1 MSPTPASE
9 SSARPSPDQI
19 GCTDEEGRQY
29 REGVYRPLDEAALA
43 AAPDGPPFP
52 ERGHGPA
59 FRLHDEVPR
68 VPRLRHLI
76 GPSVIALGMG
86 LGAGEFLLW
95 PNLITVNG
103 YSIWWLFWVGVLT
116 QYVVIS
122 EIERWTIATGESVFA
137 GMARLDRWA
146 IWPWFFLVATLAG
159 FFWPGWASQSA
170 EFTAWIIEEATGVRL
185 AWQPL
190 AILMILVCYIGLA
203 VSKIVYNA
211 LERFQ
216 IGLVLGFFPL
226 LAVSL
231 LAVGI
236 LPADVLAL
244 FKGAV
249 SIGSAPPA
257 LISGAQFPTL
267 LIAVAY
273 AGTGGT
279 LLLAQ
284 SLWLRDK
291 GFGMAAYQGRIAG
304 IRGKNETVSD
314 SGFVFDPHRSPTMLQ
329 RFRQWIRVSEH
340 ELLVTFVLLIILSV
354 VITTMLVTA
363 TLGRGNAEL
372 AGNLTGM
379 VQLQAQALE
388 EAVGLWLKIAFLLGG
403 AFVLFSTQLGIVDS
417 VTRIAGTV
425 FHERYGRRTT
435 FWTIK
440 RTFLFFLTLMV
451 GASIAI
457 VLVSWLGG
465 TAVERLQPN
474 FLVLIAGPFTIASM
488 YAFALVV
495 GYINVRRL
503 PAELSTP
510 MWKRIGMI
518 WAAVLWGWFTA
529 EQLSR
534 VVLGVMGAPA
544 ELIGSIAM
552 HPVRFFMYGGWM
564 LSLVWFSWVMLRPS
578 PRAALTTTVKAAAAL
593 LALVAAPVL
602 SANAQGPAALAGIG
616 TPPARTPV
624 VAFVNVNVVPMDRE
638 RVLERQTVLVRD
650 GRIAQVGPASS
661 VQVPQGALRVE
672 AQGKYLIPGLAE
684 MHGHLPGQMGPA
696 AEATLFLYLS
706 NGLTFVRGMQGAP
719 GQLEMKRA
727 IERGELLGPTLWLA
741 GPQLSGNSVPTAAD
755 AERVVAQQKQAGF
768 DLLKIQEGLAPD
780 AYQAVA
786 AAARRHGMT
795 FGGHVPND
803 VGVRTA
809 MAAGQSTIDHLDNLV
824 EDLVLPASGEIP
836 ADAELARRIAAAASE
851 VKRAGVA
858 VVPTMPLWEMI
869 LVGGDSAEL
878 SRRAELQYVAPQ
890 VRANWFQ
897 QTRTRSQAP
906 GVERNRRIIDIR
918 NRLLDALSDSGVP
931 ILLGTDAPQI
941 MSVPGFSIQREM
953 RTMAAAGMS
962 PYAILVSGTR
972 AIAEHL
978 GTPNEF
984 GTIQAG
990 RRADLVLLDANPLE
1004 DIGNVARRSGVMA
1017 RGLWIPESEIQARLA
1032 RVAAAYRAQ

>member
-1 MSPTPASE
+1 MPSHIPRDPARAVADE
-9 SSARPSPDQI
+9 I
-19 GCTDEEGRQY
+19 GCSDEEGRQY
-29 REGVYRPLDEAALA
+29 REGVYRPLDATSLA
-43 AAPDGPPFP
+43 PAPDGPPFP
-52 ERGHGPA
+52 ARGHGPP
-59 FRLHDEVPR
+59 FQLHDDVPR

-116 QYVVIS
+116 QFVVIS
-122 EIERWTIATGESVFA
+122 EIERWTIATGESIFA

-146 IWPWFFLVATLAG
+146 IWPWIFLAATLAG

-226 LAVSL
+226 LAISL
-231 LAVGI
+231 LAVGV
-236 LPADVLAL
+236 LPADAL
-244 FKGAV
+244 ELLKGAA
-249 SIGSAPPA
+249 SIGNAPPA

-304 IRGKNETVSD
+304 IRGRNEQISD

-340 ELLVTFVLLIILSV
+340 ELLITFVLLILLSV

-379 VQLQAQALE
+379 VRLQADRLE

-403 AFVLFSTQLGIVDS
+403 AFVLFSTQLGIVDT
-417 VTRIAGTV
+417 VTRISGTV
-425 FHERYGRRTT
+425 FYERYGRKTT
-435 FWTIK
+435 YWNIK
-440 RTFLFFLTLMV
+440 RTFLLFLTLMV

-457 VLVSWLGG
+457 VIVSWVGG

-474 FLVLIAGPFTIASM
+474 FLVLIAGPFTISSM
-488 YAFALVV
+488 YAFAIVV

-503 PAELSTP
+503 PAELAPP

-534 VVLGVMGAPA
+534 VVLGIMGAPP
-544 ELIGSIAM
+544 ELIGSITM
-552 HPVRFFMYGGWM
+552 HPVRLFMYGGWM
-564 LSLVWFSWVMLRPS
+564 LSLLWFSWAMLRPS
-578 PRAALTTTVKAAAAL
+578 PRGVNAGAIRKAAVIAAL
-593 LALVAAPVL
+593 LVTPVAAGH
-602 SANAQGPAALAGIG
+602 AQGPAALAGIG

-624 VAFVNVNVVPMDRE
+624 VAFVNVNVIPMDRE
-638 RVLERQTVLVRD
+638 RVLERQTVVVRD
-650 GRIAQVGPASS
+650 GRIAQVGPAAS
-661 VQVPQGALRVE
+661 VQVPSGAVRVDGQG
-672 AQGKYLIPGLAE
+672 QFLIPGLAE

-741 GPQLSGNSVPTAAD
+741 GPQLSGSSVPTVAD
-755 AERVVAQQKQAGF
+755 AERVVAQQKSAGF

-780 AYQAVA
+780 VYQAVVE
-786 AAARRHGMT
+786 AARRHGMT
-795 FGGHVPND
+795 FGGHVPNG
-803 VGVRTA
+803 VGARGA
-809 MAAGQSTIDHLDNLV
+809 MAARQTTIDHLDNLV
-824 EDLVLPASGEIP
+824 EDLVLTESGEIP
-836 ADAELARRIAAAASE
+836 PGPELARRIGAAAGE
-851 VKRAGVA
+851 VRRSGVA

-878 SRRAELQYVAPQ
+878 ARRPELQYVSPQ
-890 VRANWFQ
+890 VRANWFG
-897 QTRTRSQAP
+897 QTRARSQAP
-906 GVERNRRIIDIR
+906 GVERNRQIIDIR
-918 NRLLDALSDSGVP
+918 NRLLDALGDSGAT

-953 RTMAAAGMS
+953 QAMARAGMS

-984 GTIQAG
+984 GTIQPG
-990 RRADLVLLDANPLE
+990 RRADLILLHANPLE
-1004 DIGNVARRSGVMA
+1004 DIGNAARRAGVMA
-1017 RGLWIPESEIQARLA
+1017 RGLWIPEAEIQSRLA
-1032 RVAAAYRAQ
+1032 RIAAAYRAQ

>member
-1 MSPTPASE
+1 MPPTLPTASQH
-9 SSARPSPDQI
+9 AGADQI
-19 GCTDEEGRQY
+19 GCSDEEGRQY
-29 REGVYRPLDEAALA
+29 REGVYRPLDSATLA
-43 AAPDGPPFP
+43 DAPDGPPFP
-52 ERGHGPA
+52 ERGHGPP
-59 FRLHDEVPR
+59 FHLHNEIPR

-103 YSIWWLFWVGVLT
+103 YSIWWLFWVGVIT
-116 QYVVIS
+116 QFVVIS

-137 GMARLDRWA
+137 GMGRLDRWG

-170 EFTAWIIEEATGVRL
+170 EFTAWILEEATGVRL

-190 AILMILVCYIGLA
+190 AIFMILICYVGLA

-216 IGLVLGFFPL
+216 IGLVLAFFPL

-231 LAVGI
+231 LAIGI
-236 LPADVLAL
+236 LPADMLDL
-244 FKGAV
+244 LKGAA

-273 AGTGGT
+273 AGSGGT

-304 IRGKNETVSD
+304 IRGENEEISEA
-314 SGFVFDPHRSPTMLQ
+314 GYVFDPHRAPTMLA
-329 RFRQWIRVSEH
+329 RFRHWIRVSEH
-340 ELLVTFVLLIILSV
+340 ELLITFVALIILSV

-379 VQLQAQALE
+379 VRMQADRLE

-403 AFVLFSTQLGIVDS
+403 AFVLFSTQLGIVDT

-425 FHERYGRRTT
+425 FYERYGRRTA
-435 FWTIK
+435 FWNIK
-440 RTFLFFLTLMV
+440 RTFLLFLTIMV

-457 VLVSWLGG
+457 VVASWVGG

-474 FLVLIAGPFTIASM
+474 FLVLIAGPFTISSM
-488 YAFALVV
+488 YAFAIVV

-503 PAELSTP
+503 PAELAMP

-534 VVLGVMGAPA
+534 VMLGLMGAPA
-544 ELIGSIAM
+544 ELIGSITM
-552 HPVRFFMYGGWM
+552 HPVRIVMYGGWII
-564 LSLVWFSWVMLRPS
+564 SLLWFSWVMLRPS
-578 PRAALTTTVKAAAAL
+578 PRAVASHAAKVAAVI
-593 LALVAAPVL
+593 LALVVAPIA
-602 SANAQGPAALAGIG
+602 SAGAQGPAALVGIG

-624 VAFVNVNVVPMDRE
+624 VAFVNVNVIPMDRE
-638 RVLERQTVLVRD
+638 RVLEGQTVLVRD
-650 GRIAQVGPASS
+650 GRIAQVGPSAS
-661 VQVPQGALRVE
+661 VQVPQGAVRVE
-672 AQGKYLIPGLAE
+672 GRGKYLIPGLAE

-706 NGLTFVRGMQGAP
+706 NGITFVRGMQGAP
-719 GQLEMKRA
+719 GQLEMKRG
-727 IERGELLGPTLWLA
+727 IERGELLGPTLYLA
-741 GPQLSGNSVPTAAD
+741 GPQLSGQSVPSVAD
-755 AERVVAQQKQAGF
+755 AERVVSQQKQAGF

-780 AYQAVA
+780 VYEAVA
-786 AAARRHGMT
+786 ASAKRHDIT
-795 FGGHVPND
+795 FGGHVPNG
-803 VGVRTA
+803 VGARGA
-809 MAAGQSTIDHLDNLV
+809 MAAGQKTIDHLDNLV
-824 EDLVLPASGEIP
+824 EDLVLMADGAIPSG
-836 ADAELARRIAAAASE
+836 AELGRRIGAAAGE

-869 LVGGDSAEL
+869 LVGGDSVEL
-878 SRRAELQYVAPQ
+878 ARRTELQYVSPQ
-890 VRANWFQ
+890 ARANWFQ
-897 QTRTRSQAP
+897 QARTRSQAP
-906 GVERNRRIIDIR
+906 GAERNRQIIDIR
-918 NRLLDALSDSGVP
+918 NRLLDALSDSGVV

-953 RTMAAAGMS
+953 QTMARAGMS
-962 PYAILVSGTR
+962 PWQILVSGTR
-972 AIAEHL
+972 AVAEHL
-978 GTPNEF
+978 GTPTEF
-984 GTIQAG
+984 GTIQPG
-990 RRADLVLLDANPLE
+990 RRADLILLDANPLQ
-1004 DIGNVARRSGVMA
+1004 DIGNAARRSGVMA
-1017 RGLWIPESEIQARLA
+1017 RGLWMPESEIQARLA